1 MNSKKI
7 FEIAKKETLNVR
19 LIKHDDYLRHNV
31 INNLT
36 NQENIGIELG
46 VAKGIFS
53 KRMLESSK
61 FKKFYAVDSYTD
73 TYNDDD
79 YIKTLKF
86 LEFQNSNFCLIRSDF
101 ESALNLFENEYFDF
115 IYIDGYAHTG
125 EEGGKTIIEWYTKLK
140 PGGILAGDDY
150 HNDWPL
156 VVWAVNNIAIQ
167 LDVNLNITGKI
178 ENENY
183 SKYPSWFIK
192 KPLNFKKLSLDKK
205 LYKLAMS
212 EKKRIHNSRNGFI
225 GKLKKYLSKYLRI
238 INIIK

>member
-1 MNSKKI
+1 MNKKKI
-7 FEIAKKETLNVR
+7 FELAEKERLDIK
-19 LIKHDDYLRHNV
+19 LIKHDDYFRHDIV
-31 INNLT
+31 RNLT

-53 KRMLESSK
+53 KRMLQSLK
-61 FKKFYAVDSYTD
+61 FRKFYAVDSYVG
-73 TYNDDD
+73 TYSDHD

-101 ESALNLFENEYFDF
+101 DSALNLFQDEYFDF

-125 EEGGKTIIEWYTKLK
+125 EEGGKTIIDWFAKLK
-140 PGGILAGDDY
+140 PGGILSGDDY
-150 HNDWPL
+150 HDDWPL
-156 VVWAVNNIAIQ
+156 VVWAVNNVVKQ
-167 LDVNLNITGKI
+167 LDVDLHVTGKI

-183 SKYPSWFIK
+183 SKYPSWFII

-205 LYKLAMS
+205 LYALAMS
-212 EKKRIHNSRNGFI
+212 EKERIHNLRTGFI
-225 GKLKKYLSKYLRI
+225 GKLRKFLSKYLKT